1 MRGNDTRLP
10 TVKRCVNWAPVVLM
24 ALGSLTLAHEAI
36 GEAIVTEIEKLSHLR
51 EKLVI
56 RRRLLVER
64 FQRVDPDR
72 LTGDSMVRIQSA
84 IESVDRAI
92 EDERSTQDARRRA
105 APVS

>member
-1 MRGNDTRLP
+1 
-10 TVKRCVNWAPVVLM
+10 M